1 VNHRQIRHHVRRRLP
16 TRRQNG
22 TRESFNGRFRDEFL
36 TTEQF
41 GSMLEVLA
49 LAEDWRIEYNTYR
62 PHGSLDFLTPE
73 AYRQQWTHHQS
84 TTPPTL
90 S

>member
-49 LAEDWRIEYNTYR
+49 LW
-62 PHGSLDFLTPE
+62 
-73 AYRQQWTHHQS
+73 
-84 TTPPTL
+84 L
-90 S
+90 SVVPGER

>member
-1 VNHRQIRHHVRRRLP
+1 VPLHQGRPVVHRPGLAP
-16 TRRQNG
+16 WQNG
-22 TRESFNGRFRDEFL
+22 TCESLNGRFRDEFL

-41 GSMLEVLA
+41 GSTLEGQVLA
-49 LAEDWRIEYNTYR
+49 EAWRIEYNTYR

-84 TTPPTL
+84 TTQPQI